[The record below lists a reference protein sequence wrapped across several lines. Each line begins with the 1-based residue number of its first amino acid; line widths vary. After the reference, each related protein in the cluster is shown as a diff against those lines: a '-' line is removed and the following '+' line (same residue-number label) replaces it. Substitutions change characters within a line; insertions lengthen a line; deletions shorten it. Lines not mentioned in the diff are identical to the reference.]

1 MAPATHA
8 AMAAVS
14 TKLVEAP
21 AAITPIATL
30 ATETIPSLAPST
42 AARSHPA
49 RCPLW
54 RTLFAVR
61 TVPSLSTDV
70 TDEARIAEVIA
81 QAKKAGA
88 TVLKPAQRAQW
99 GWYFGHFSDPAG
111 YVWKV
116 SGC

>member
-54 RTLFAVR
+54 RTLVAVP

-70 TDEARIAEVIA
+70 TNTWDAALRYPENLVVKSLEIAPKSLIDTID
-81 QAKKAGA
+81 QD
-88 TVLKPAQRAQW
+88 
-99 GWYFGHFSDPAG
+99 HS
-111 YVWKV
+111 
-116 SGC
+116 

>member
-70 TDEARIAEVIA
+70 TDTWDAALPYAENLLVKSLIA
-81 QAKKAGA
+81 G
-88 TVLKPAQRAQW
+88 
-99 GWYFGHFSDPAG
+99 
-111 YVWKV
+111 VW
-116 SGC
+116 

>member
-1 MAPATHA
+1 
-8 AMAAVS
+8 MAAVS

-54 RTLFAVR
+54 RTLVAVP
-61 TVPSLSTDV
+61 TVPSLSTEVADACDAALPYAENLFV
-70 TDEARIAEVIA
+70 TSLID
-81 QAKKAGA
+81 G
-88 TVLKPAQRAQW
+88 LW
-99 GWYFGHFSDPAG
+99 
-111 YVWKV
+111 
-116 SGC
+116 